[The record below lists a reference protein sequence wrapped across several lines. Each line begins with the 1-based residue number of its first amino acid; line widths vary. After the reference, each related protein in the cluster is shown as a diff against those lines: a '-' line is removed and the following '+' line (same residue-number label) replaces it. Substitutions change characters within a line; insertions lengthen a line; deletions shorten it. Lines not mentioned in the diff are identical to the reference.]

1 MYQLVHGNRFSAF
14 TENVSMRG
22 ECICGS
28 QPSTSFALLFAPPK
42 LKVACVPCSAKLQ
55 RLAAPEL
62 KVASATLVYD
72 GRSVRLDH
80 RGRTLLG
87 AVSPIVELVVQQC
100 TSPGR
105 CYIGAAR
112 ARAYRPA
119 LWVLTP
125 RAGASRWTVQGAERK
140 APAARAGGARGRAQR
155 AARQSAACARAR
167 AGAAEAEHRAAKQ
180 REAACRRHAC
190 KQLACVQVV
199 EARARAWARRSRRR
213 ARHRAR

>member
-1 MYQLVHGNRFSAF
+1 MSACGA
-14 TENVSMRG
+14 NA
-22 ECICGS
+22 CGS

-155 AARQSAACARAR
+155 AARRSAACARAGAGGGRCGARGAGR
-167 AGAAEAEHRAAKQ
+167 AVSP
-180 REAACRRHAC
+180 RE
-190 KQLACVQVV
+190 
-199 EARARAWARRSRRR
+199 EDAR
-213 ARHRAR
+213 